1 MSHAPAHVIESDH
14 FEKSQKAEVVLRAK
28 SLLMSKDP
36 KVAALVLRANKA
48 LREKLLTPGQVHND
62 STLSNLSIQYKNEDF
77 IGLQL
82 MPLQSVDKLS
92 GKYAK
97 YGKQDRLSAPDD
109 DLGARARPNEI
120 SETRSW
126 GNYSLKPRGLMDYV
140 DATTLANQ
148 DAPLNEMVDLIAA
161 LNDVLGLK
169 EEQRIA
175 SILTTAANFAGNT
188 NTLVGTSQWSDFSGT
203 SDPIKD
209 VQNAL
214 AGIWSG
220 YGATKLVGYCS
231 LDVYNT
237 LRRHPAVV
245 DKFKYTQ
252 AGIPGLQAL
261 ANLFDLDQIL
271 VGKAWQNTANKGQ
284 TAANSRV
291 WGKHFGIVRV
301 ASGASTRTAM
311 FGATMRMGEK
321 KTSQWYDQT
330 LGVDGGYYGKVAFH
344 EDHVII
350 APDTGWLIANA
361 IA

>member
-1 MSHAPAHVIESDH
+1 MSFSPAHVIAPDH
-14 FEKSQKAEVVLRAK
+14 FDNVQKAEVVLRAK
-28 SLLMSKDP
+28 RLLMSKDP
-36 KVAALVLRANKA
+36 KVANLVLRANKA
-48 LREKLLTPGQVHND
+48 LREKVLTPGQVHND

-82 MPLQSVDKLS
+82 MPVMGVDKLS

-109 DLGARARPNEI
+109 DLGVRSRPNEI
-120 SETRSW
+120 SETRSF
-126 GNYSLKPRGLMDYV
+126 GQYSLKSRGLMDYV

-175 SILTTAANFAGNT
+175 SILTNTANFAGNT
-188 NTLVGTSQWSDFSGT
+188 NTLVGTSQWSDISGT

-214 AGIWSG
+214 ANIWAG

-231 LDVYNT
+231 LDVYNA
-237 LRRHPAVV
+237 LRRHPSIV

-252 AGIPGLQAL
+252 PGIPARQVL
-261 ANLFDLDQIL
+261 AGLFDLDDLLI
-271 VGKAWQNTANKGQ
+271 GKAWQNTANKGQ

-301 ASGASTRTAM
+301 AQGASTRTAM
-311 FGATMRMGEK
+311 FGATFRMNDK
-321 KTSQWYDQT
+321 KTTQWYDQT